1 MEVGKVVVGWWGPVV
16 LELGCWRDAANWHSL
31 HQPQVSL
38 HTPGTRET
46 SANTAHCTV
55 GNSEGTGTIVHSGKM
70 EFFCSVSPSVCVD
83 TESWYSFEH

>member
-1 MEVGKVVVGWWGPVV
+1 MDGGGGWRWWDGGD
-16 LELGCWRDAANWHSL
+16 LLCWSWAAGGMLPTASL

-55 GNSEGTGTIVHSGKM
+55 GNSEGTGTIVHSGKI
-70 EFFCSVSPSVCVD
+70 ELFCSVSPSVCVD
-83 TESWYSFEH
+83 TES